1 MVCCHENGSDLVA
14 SYQNQKKKKKKEEAS
29 HHCYY
34 FSVERFGKDLLQ
46 VFQWITSADKLLLS
60 SFSCAVFPT
69 VTRTAAAL
77 IIILS
82 KTTT

>member
-1 MVCCHENGSDLVA
+1 MVCYHQSGQSWTDLVA
-14 SYQNQKKKKKKEEAS
+14 SYQKKKKKKKAS